1 MNPNIVTRRSA
12 AIRLGGGA
20 LAAASIVQSQ
30 SPQAARPSDPI
41 TIQCGS
47 LDFQFDPQLGFVRH
61 VRWNG
66 IEVLNGIYAAVRDE
80 VWGTVT
86 PQVSNVIVETEA
98 EAFKI
103 VFEVNCQQGPIH
115 FLWNGTITGAPRAL
129 TFEMEGEAKST
140 FKRNRIG
147 FCVLHPLKECAGKPC
162 KIDREGRI
170 TVDGTFPDLISPHQ
184 PFVDMRG
191 IRHEVYPGLMA
202 EVSFTG
208 DTFEMEDHRNWTD
221 GNFKTYCTP
230 LSKPFPVEVPQGT
243 KVIQSVSL
251 RLAGTPK
258 PLPQLWRKPA
268 YLRVDPV
275 EGGAPRKMPSIGFG
289 LAMDGS
295 ALTAKEGAK
304 FRGVGASHLRGDV
317 TASNAAAVFDRA
329 MADLRYCAAGSG
341 MEAAV
346 FLSGA
351 SASEVTRE
359 LAAIAGETAKR
370 PGLKI
375 ARWIVFHVA
384 EVVTGKQWIDLARQ
398 HLKGAPVGGGTN
410 QYFTELNR
418 NRPDPVTPIDFAAY
432 SVNPQVHAFDN
443 MSLMENLGPQADTI
457 RTARSFLGPSQGIAI
472 TPVTLRPRFNP
483 QARIQPAILTGELPS
498 RVDPRQPSL
507 FAAAWTAGSLQHV
520 IDAGAAASVTYYET
534 HGWAGLIERDSGSP
548 LPAEKFPSKP
558 GALFPLFHV
567 FAAVAGLKEALP
579 VRVSDPA
586 AVSAL
591 WLRSRLLLAN
601 LTAEVQRIRLGSG
614 FFSAGNGVRVRILD
628 AETLAAAVDTAS
640 FWQGASDLET
650 KGARLEFSLAPYA
663 VAVVTSSSPIPVR

>member
-1 MNPNIVTRRSA
+1 MNPSILTRRSA

-20 LAAASIVQSQ
+20 LAVALLPAQE
-30 SPQAARPSDPI
+30 PSA
-41 TIQCGS
+41 TGSGFEKLVSIQCGG
-47 LDFQFDPQLGFVRH
+47 LDFQFDPRLGFVRH
-61 VRWNG
+61 IRWNG

-129 TFEMEGEAKST
+129 TFEMEGEAKTT

-162 KIDREGRI
+162 KIDREGRVS
-170 TVDGTFPDLISPHQ
+170 VDGTFPDLISPHQ

-202 EVSFTG
+202 EVRFTG

-243 KVIQSVSL
+243 KITQSVSL

-258 PLPQLWRKPA
+258 PLPQPWRKPA
-268 YLRVDPV
+268 FVRVDPV
-275 EGGAPRKMPSIGFG
+275 EGGSPRKLPALGFG

-295 ALTAKEGAK
+295 ALTVKEGAK
-304 FRGVGASHLRGDV
+304 FRAVGAAHLRGDV

-329 MADLRYCAAGSG
+329 MADLRYCAPGAGL
-341 MEAAV
+341 EAAV
-346 FLSGA
+346 FLSGS
-351 SASEVTRE
+351 SASDVTRE
-359 LAAIAGETAKR
+359 LSAFAGEASKR

-384 EVVTGKQWIDLARQ
+384 DVVTGKQWIDLARQ

-418 NRPDPVTPIDFAAY
+418 NRPDPDTRIDFAAY
-432 SVNPQVHAFDN
+432 SINPQVHAFDN
-443 MSLMENLGPQADTI
+443 LSLMENLAPQADTI
-457 RTARSFLGPSQGIAI
+457 RTARSFLGPSKGIAI

-483 QARIQPAILTGELPS
+483 QAKIQPAILTGELPA
-498 RVDPRQPSL
+498 RVDPRQSSL
-507 FAAAWTAGSLQHV
+507 FAAAWTAGSLQYLSG
-520 IDAGAAASVTYYET
+520 AGADSVTYFET
-534 HGWAGLIERDSGSP
+534 HGWAGLLERDSGSP
-548 LPAEKFPSKP
+548 LPAEKFASKP
-558 GALFPLFHV
+558 GAVFPLFHV
-567 FAAVAGLKEALP
+567 FAAVAGFKESMP
-579 VRVSDPA
+579 VKVSDPG

-591 WLRSRLLLAN
+591 WLRSRLVLAN
-601 LTAEVQRIRLGSG
+601 LTDVAQ
-614 FFSAGNGVRVRILD
+614 RVRLSAMPFSNGIRVRMLD
-628 AETLAAAVDTAS
+628 AETLAGADTAA
-640 FWQGASDLET
+640 FWQGATADLEM
-650 KGARLEFSLAPYA
+650 KGSRLEFSLAPYA
-663 VAVVTSSSPIPVR
+663 VAVVAAVPVR